1 MKNSAANIT
10 CPNPTCQTPNPLS
23 HNFCQKC
30 RTPLPKV
37 YLWALGDGI
46 DAYPVG
52 KSIAD
57 RYLVKDRR
65 IWLDMKPGV
74 PPETTETIPEAIGP
88 YLKLSPYQ
96 PHTPQIYGLLSRGEG
111 GEIWLLEQV
120 PIYSGGAG
128 AVVEGQL
135 MPNFVNAWQQASA
148 VRQLN
153 WLLQMAALWQ
163 PLSLQGVASSLLDP
177 ELVRVEGSLVRLLQ
191 YIPDETTPT
200 MSQLGQLWS
209 QLLPLTNPPIS
220 DFLQKLCQQLM
231 QGEDKPDWLVE
242 QIDRALVECARSQS
256 YSYQIVTES
265 DRGPSRQRNEDACYP
280 PGGGAVVNTNGNG
293 IALSIVCD
301 GIGGHEGGNVASNM
315 AINTIAER
323 INNLLLQPEPWQS
336 RNVSG
341 LLESYV
347 RDANDSISQRNDSE
361 QRRDRQRMGTT
372 VVMAVGHAHEVY
384 LTHVGDSRVYR
395 ISRTGCHQVTLDD
408 DLASREVR
416 LGYAIYRE
424 AIQYPTS
431 GSLVQALGMGASN
444 NLHPTVQR
452 FAIDEDCIFL
462 LCSDGLS
469 DRDRVEQY
477 WETEILPVLEGKR
490 DLATTAKQLIRLGNT
505 LNGHDNVTVGL
516 LYCQA
521 KLPQSTEQMQI
532 SVAAPVPSNATIIQ
546 PAPSPSQAKTQQPP
560 IRTRRRSSSRS
571 WVLWAI
577 PLFLIL
583 GVGSAAV
590 LAIFNKLPF
599 FSITP
604 STAPSPT
611 VASPE
616 ADLNPNS
623 WQKGWLI
630 KTKEP
635 ITLTGS
641 FTVPGKPIKKEF
653 PVLVPPNTRL
663 QVVNPIDDRGQIEL
677 KVCSIPDSGDRNSE
691 NWGVKLLKQFSPLI
705 FPEQGRILADK
716 LTADTLDKSYTPH
729 LAKPDECSPQN
740 NSAKNTPRHQ

>member
-10 CPNPTCQTPNPLS
+10 CPNPTCQAPNPLS

-37 YLWALGDGI
+37 YLWALGNGI

-57 RYLVKDRR
+57 RYLVKERR
-65 IWLDMKPGV
+65 IWLDTKPGV
-74 PPETTETIPEAIGP
+74 PPQTTETIPEAIAP

-96 PHTPQIYGLLSRGEG
+96 PHTPQIYGLLNAGEA

-135 MPNFVNAWQQASA
+135 MPNFVSAWQQAPA

-242 QIDRALVECARSQS
+242 QIDRALGECARSQS

-280 PGGGAVVNTNGNG
+280 PGGGAVINTNGNG

-315 AINTIAER
+315 AIHTIAER
-323 INNLLLQPEPWQS
+323 INNLLLQPEPWQA

-516 LYCQA
+516 VYCQA
-521 KLPQSTEQMQI
+521 QLPQSTEPMQI

-546 PAPSPSQAKTQQPP
+546 PAPTQAKTQQPLAP
-560 IRTRRRSSSRS
+560 PTRRRSSGRS
-571 WVLWAI
+571 WLLWAI

-590 LAIFNKLPF
+590 LAIFKLPPF
-599 FSITP
+599 G
-604 STAPSPT
+604 SPT
-611 VASPE
+611 ATSNSPGTQD
-616 ADLNPNS
+616 APFNPDA
-623 WQKGWLI
+623 WEKGWLLKMKI
-630 KTKEP
+630 P
-635 ITLTGS
+635 VVGS
-641 FTVPGKPIKKEF
+641 SIWRVVT
-653 PVLVPPNTRL
+653 PVDS
-663 QVVNPIDDRGQIEL
+663 QGQIEL
-677 KVCSIPDSGDRNSE
+677 ELCSISYPDRSNSEKLDSLE
-691 NWGVKLLKQFSPLI
+691 NWGKSISKAVVESPPAL
-705 FPEQGRILADK
+705 RIPKDK
-716 LTADTLDKSYTPH
+716 LQGVIDREYEPH
-729 LAKPDECSPQN
+729 PAKNGECSPTA
-740 NSAKNTPRHQ
+740 SSSKKTPAVPTGRVTSPSPLLPPRSPQ

>member
-1 MKNSAANIT
+1 
-10 CPNPTCQTPNPLS
+10 
-23 HNFCQKC
+23 
-30 RTPLPKV
+30 
-37 YLWALGDGI
+37 
-46 DAYPVG
+46 
-52 KSIAD
+52 
-57 RYLVKDRR
+57 
-65 IWLDMKPGV
+65 
-74 PPETTETIPEAIGP
+74 
-88 YLKLSPYQ
+88 
-96 PHTPQIYGLLSRGEG
+96 
-111 GEIWLLEQV
+111 
-120 PIYSGGAG
+120 
-128 AVVEGQL
+128 
-135 MPNFVNAWQQASA
+135 
-148 VRQLN
+148 
-153 WLLQMAALWQ
+153 
-163 PLSLQGVASSLLDP
+163 
-177 ELVRVEGSLVRLLQ
+177 
-191 YIPDETTPT
+191 
-200 MSQLGQLWS
+200 
-209 QLLPLTNPPIS
+209 
-220 DFLQKLCQQLM
+220 M

-242 QIDRALVECARSQS
+242 QIDRALSECARAQS

-280 PGGGAVVNTNGNG
+280 PGGGAVINTNGNG
-293 IALSIVCD
+293 LALSIVCD

-315 AINTIAER
+315 AINTIAQK

-577 PLFLIL
+577 PLFLVL
-583 GVGSAAV
+583 GVGGAAALIFSGKLQLPWV
-590 LAIFNKLPF
+590 DPLATN
-599 FSITP
+599 
-604 STAPSPT
+604 SPT
-611 VASPE
+611 PLGATSSNSSDSLLPGSWIETTSEIKLKPNPPQNSNNTLSVSKDSVLRVLGDEQNNQLQLEVCSTPRKIE
-616 ADLNPNS
+616 NSQSNNSLPGVNIKIQIVPSSNSQLSSDRPRIGWIKKADLEGKFKIFTPANSDRLGQCLPNAGFS
-623 WQKGWLI
+623 GVS
-630 KTKEP
+630 T
-635 ITLTGS
+635 S
-641 FTVPGKPIKKEF
+641 
-653 PVLVPPNTRL
+653 PP
-663 QVVNPIDDRGQIEL
+663 Q
-677 KVCSIPDSGDRNSE
+677 
-691 NWGVKLLKQFSPLI
+691 
-705 FPEQGRILADK
+705 
-716 LTADTLDKSYTPH
+716 
-729 LAKPDECSPQN
+729 
-740 NSAKNTPRHQ
+740 